1 MDLKEL
7 LGEELYSKVKEKI
20 GDKELIVNDGSYI
33 PKAKFDE
40 INEQKKLYKQQADD
54 LNRQLEDMKKQAKG
68 NEELQNQI
76 QELQAKL
83 QESENKIKDVSLT
96 AAIKMAA
103 IKANAKDPD
112 IVSML
117 IDKSKLNIKEDGSI
131 EGLEEQLKSIA
142 ESKAFLFGEPQTKIG
157 SGSNPA
163 GGANSAIKNP
173 WSKETFNLTEQ
184 AKILKENPA
193 LAEQLKAAAGVK

>member
-7 LGEELYSKVKEKI
+7 LGEELYKQVKEKI
-20 GDKELIVNDGSYI
+20 GDKELILNDGSYI

-40 INEQKKLYKQQADD
+40 INEQKKLYKQQAED
-54 LNRQLEDMKKQAKG
+54 LNKQLEEMKKQAKG
-68 NEELQNQI
+68 NEELQKQI
-76 QELQAKL
+76 QELQIKL

-131 EGLEEQLKSIA
+131 EGLDEQLKSIA
-142 ESKAFLFGEPQTKIG
+142 ESKAFLFGDVQTKIG
-157 SGSNPA
+157 SSSNPA
-163 GGANSAIKNP
+163 GGNMGGKIFSKDELARMSPEEINQNWSTISEALSKGLIK
-173 WSKETFNLTEQ
+173 
-184 AKILKENPA
+184 
-193 LAEQLKAAAGVK
+193 

>member
-40 INEQKKLYKQQADD
+40 INEQKKLYKQQAED
-54 LNRQLEDMKKQAKG
+54 LNKQLDDMKKQAKG

-76 QELQAKL
+76 QELQTKL
-83 QESENKIKDVSLT
+83 QESEGKIKDVSLT

-103 IKANAKDPD
+103 IKSNAKDPD

-117 IDKSKLNIKEDGSI
+117 VDKSKLNIKEDGSI

-142 ESKAFLFGEPQTKIG
+142 ESKAFLFGEVQSKIG

-163 GGANSAIKNP
+163 GGGNSTIKNP
-173 WSKETFNLTEQ
+173 SAKETFNLTEQ
-184 AKILKENPA
+184 GKILKESPV
-193 LAEQLKAAAGVK
+193 LAQKLMAEAGIK

>member
-40 INEQKKLYKQQADD
+40 INEQRKLYKQQAED
-54 LNRQLEDMKKQAKG
+54 LNKQLDDMKKQVKG
-68 NEELQNQI
+68 NEELQNRI
-76 QELQAKL
+76 QELQTKL
-83 QESENKIKDVSLT
+83 QESEGKIKDVSIS

-103 IKANAKDPD
+103 MKANAKDPD
-112 IVSML
+112 IISML

-131 EGLEEQLKSIA
+131 EGLDEQLQSIA
-142 ESKAFLFGEPQTKIG
+142 ESKAFLFGDVQTKIG
-157 SGSNPA
+157 GASNPP
-163 GGANSAIKNP
+163 GGANPTVKNP
-173 WSKETFNLTEQ
+173 WAKETFNLTEQ